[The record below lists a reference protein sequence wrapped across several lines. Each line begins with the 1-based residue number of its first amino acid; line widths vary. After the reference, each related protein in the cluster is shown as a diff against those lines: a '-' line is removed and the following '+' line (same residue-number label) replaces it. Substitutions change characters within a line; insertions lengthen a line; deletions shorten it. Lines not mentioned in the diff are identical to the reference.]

1 MSLGLGLGKS
11 RGVSLMSMHRS
22 KGLEFE
28 TVYIIGASENIV
40 PFYTA
45 KSPEE
50 VAEECRLYPLSF
62 WQCINKGQMDKWIN
76 GPMLKGVLRGNDKGR
91 GGGRE

>member
-1 MSLGLGLGKS
+1 
-11 RGVSLMSMHRS
+11 MSMHRS

-28 TVYIIGASENIV
+28 TVYIVGASENIV

-50 VAEECRLYPLSF
+50 VAEECRLLHVA
-62 WQCINKGQMDKWIN
+62 ITRARDE
-76 GPMLKGVLRGNDKGR
+76 VLISSPSHFRGNR
-91 GGGRE
+91 SAVSPILLAVYQ